1 MKNSLILIT
10 IVKYIIPLLLIFS
23 FFLLLRGHNEPGGGF
38 SGGLVA
44 AAAYALYAI
53 ANGVSEAEKLLR
65 IDPLKLFAIGLLIA
79 LFSGIF
85 PLLLGKSFMTGVWL
99 KNAIPVIGKLGT
111 PLIFDIGV
119 YILVLGIATKIIFSL
134 AEEEE

>member
-1 MKNSLILIT
+1 MKNSIILST

-53 ANGVSEAEKLLR
+53 ANGVSEARKLLN
-65 IDPLKLFAIGLLIA
+65 IDPLKLIAIGLLIA
-79 LFSGIF
+79 LASGVY
-85 PLLLGKSFMTGVWL
+85 PLFTGADFMTGVWL
-99 KNAIPVIGKLGT
+99 KNTVPVIGKVGT

-119 YILVLGIATKIIFSL
+119 YILVIGITTKIIFSL
-134 AEEEE
+134 AELEE

>member
-1 MKNSLILIT
+1 MKNSLILAT
-10 IVKYIIPLLLIFS
+10 TVKYIIPLLLIFS

-53 ANGVSEAEKLLR
+53 ANGVRQAEYFLR
-65 IDPLKLFAIGLLIA
+65 IEPLKLISYGLLLA
-79 LFSGIF
+79 LFTALF
-85 PLLLGKSFMTGVWL
+85 PLIIGEPFMTGVWL
-99 KNAIPVIGKLGT
+99 ENTIPVLGKLGT

-119 YILVLGIATKIIFSL
+119 YLLVLGISTKIIFSL
-134 AEEEE
+134 AQEEE

>member
-65 IDPLKLFAIGLLIA
+65 MDPLKLISIGLLIA
-79 LFSGIF
+79 LFSGMY

-99 KNAIPVIGKLGT
+99 NNTIPVIGKLGT

-119 YILVLGIATKIIFSL
+119 YILVLGITIKIIFSL
-134 AEEEE
+134 AELEE

>member
-65 IDPLKLFAIGLLIA
+65 MDPLKLISIGLLIS
-79 LFSGIF
+79 LFSGMY

-99 KNAIPVIGKLGT
+99 NNTIPVIGKLGT

-119 YILVLGIATKIIFSL
+119 YILVLGITIKIIFSL
-134 AEEEE
+134 AELEE

>member
-10 IVKYIIPLLLIFS
+10 IVKYILPLLLIFS

-65 IDPLKLFAIGLLIA
+65 MEPLKLIAIGLLIA
-79 LFSGIF
+79 LFSGIY
-85 PLLLGKSFMTGVWL
+85 PLLLGKSFMTGVWV
-99 KNAIPVIGKLGT
+99 KNTIPVIGKLGT

-119 YILVLGIATKIIFSL
+119 YILVLGITAKIIFSL
-134 AEEEE
+134 AELEE

>member
-44 AAAYALYAI
+44 ASAYALYAI
-53 ANGVSEAEKLLR
+53 ANGVSEAEKLLI
-65 IDPLKLFAIGLLIA
+65 IDPLKLIALGLLIA
-79 LFSGIF
+79 LGSGSY
-85 PLLLGKSFMTGVWL
+85 PLLLDESFMTGVWL
-99 KNAIPVIGKLGT
+99 NNAIPVIGKLGT

-119 YILVLGIATKIIFSL
+119 YILVLGITTKIIFSL
-134 AEEEE
+134 AEIEE

>member
-65 IDPLKLFAIGLLIA
+65 IDPLKLISIGLLIA
-79 LFSGIF
+79 LISGIY

-134 AEEEE
+134 AELEE